1 MENSR
6 RKFILQL
13 GTCFAGLTAIPA
25 ILKKTLANL
34 PEPIEPYLREA
45 HYYKKLDNKKVQCLL
60 CPKQCVVSNNKRGY
74 CEVRENQNGIYK
86 TLVYGRLCT
95 IHQDPI
101 EKKPLFHF
109 LPGTTAVS
117 VATAGCNVECKFCQ
131 NWNIAQV
138 RPEDISFTY
147 VSPEEL
153 VNITK
158 YHKSPTIAYTYN
170 EPTIFTE
177 YICDTASAGREKGIH
192 SVMISNGFIK
202 REPMSDLCNVLDA
215 IKIDFK
221 AFSEKFY
228 REIVS
233 GTMKPVLDTMVFI
246 KEQGK
251 WLEIVNLVIPTHND
265 DKNQIKEM
273 CKWIKQNLG
282 PDVPVHF
289 TRFHPQYLMKNLPP
303 TPVKTLEMAYN
314 IACDA
319 GINFAYVGN
328 VPGHPAENTICP
340 SCRKILIERTG
351 YFIRS
356 NNIINSKCRF
366 CQTSIPG
373 VWS

>member
-1 MENSR
+1 MDNSR
-6 RKFILQL
+6 RKFLLQL
-13 GTCFAGLTAIPA
+13 GTCFAGLATAPA
-25 ILKKTLANL
+25 ILEKTFANL
-34 PEPIEPYLREA
+34 PEPAEPYIQEA
-45 HYYKKLDNKKVQCLL
+45 RYYKKLDNKKIQCFL
-60 CPKQCVVSNNKRGY
+60 CPKQCVVSNHKRGY
-74 CEVRENQNGIYK
+74 CEVRENQDGIYK
-86 TLVYGRLCT
+86 TLVYGRLVA

-101 EKKPLFHF
+101 EKKPMFHF
-109 LPGTTAVS
+109 LPGTTALS
-117 VATAGCNVECKFCQ
+117 VATAGCNVDCKFCQ

-138 RPEDISFTY
+138 RPEEISFRY

-158 YHKSPTIAYTYN
+158 YYKSPTIAYTYN

-177 YICDTASAGREKGIH
+177 YICDTASAGREKGIR

-246 KEQGK
+246 KERGK

-273 CKWIKQNLG
+273 CKWIIDNLG

-314 IACDA
+314 VARDA

-328 VPGHPAENTICP
+328 VPGHPAENTVCP
-340 SCRKILIERTG
+340 SCGKILIERTG

-356 NNIINSKCRF
+356 NNIINGKCSF